1 MSAANRLKT
10 FCTSFVF
17 NARLIHARLKKGTVR
32 FKITDLDGF
41 YKQLD
46 QADIPYV
53 ILRWLDDVPMTFE
66 MEQRNEHDVDHL
78 IADHQIKTILKIAAP
93 VPVERSVIFI
103 LHRVSQEQLTMVCPI
118 TCHSMLNEY

>member
-41 YKQLD
+41 YKQLN

-93 VPVERSVIFI
+93 RPGRAKCDFYSA
-103 LHRVSQEQLTMVCPI
+103 SGQWEQLTMVCPI